1 MNLPPAMDVEPSNSE
16 PPESHWIQ
24 LARAGRDEGWRELHR
39 RYYAGL
45 WHTAFQMLRDE
56 ALAEDVVQEAFIKA
70 HRQIRRFRGDAKFST
85 WIYRITQNTAR
96 DVLRKQQRRGK
107 WFGLF
112 PLVIP
117 NVNEDPEALEIDVP
131 DPGRTASEHA
141 ALGDDR
147 AALAKALATLSPDH
161 RVVVELR
168 LIQGFSTEET
178 ARILKLK
185 KGTVLSRLF
194 YSCQKLKKHLKPTYN
209 EL

>member
-1 MNLPPAMDVEPSNSE
+1 MDVEPGNPE
-16 PPESHWIQ
+16 PPESHWIE

-45 WHTAFQMLRDE
+45 WHVAHQLLRDE

-85 WIYRITQNTAR
+85 WIYRITQNQAR

-107 WFGLF
+107 WLGLF
-112 PLVIP
+112 PL
-117 NVNEDPEALEIDVP
+117 NGASDDPDAPEIDAV
-131 DPGRTASEHA
+131 DQGRTASEDA

-147 AALAKALATLSPDH
+147 AALAKALATLNPDH
-161 RVVVELR
+161 RAVVELR

-194 YSCQKLKKHLKPTYN
+194 YSCQKLKKHLEPTYN
-209 EL
+209 EQ